1 MVKLWQFRI
10 TKNINNNALT
20 SQRRR
25 LMERQNS
32 STLRGFIHN
41 YRDQFPEGYE
51 EIVKEISTEF
61 ETTAYSVMKNDAN
74 RMIMFNNLKGYRGYR
89 LLTNVLGSDSR
100 VFFATGTNDL
110 GTFYDNYS
118 RAFVE
123 QSPGKPSIINGPAP
137 FKDTIMKGS
146 SVDLLSL
153 PIPSHFPSDG
163 SKGGKTRYISS
174 GIIAH
179 RPLEN
184 PESINLSFTRIQPL
198 SRNTYAFD
206 AGSHGHL
213 WKYLHNAVEENLE
226 AELTVILGTHPVF
239 YLLAA
244 SFTDGEYEKA
254 TSFINVELA
263 SGLENDILVPKDAE
277 IVIEA
282 RFRPGETFE
291 EGPFAEYTGYMG
303 HDSTKYTAEVKSILM
318 RADPIYL
325 DIQNSNSSEHVNTF
339 SMPRS
344 ARLTR
349 TLRDYMP
356 QGAIFDVNWPHA
368 GARFLSL
375 GFVNPPNK
383 GLAKQLGLGIMALDP
398 LWGKFVII
406 NRGKGTL
413 EFPCA
418 IARLLNTR
426 ENLKEMATIVPGVF
440 VISSDFT
447 ASNDGTVGK
456 VIVITDSTDEDFS
469 LSTSGRDTVFST
481 TNGEAVISHSYRED
495 KRLNI
500 IVGRDID
507 TGNLK
512 QVEWAFATRVNPG
525 TDIEFK
531 EDRMVVHADRPTPEV
546 PRIDENAAARIKELF
561 P

>member
-1 MVKLWQFRI
+1 MEKQ
-10 TKNINNNALT
+10 NN
-20 SQRRR
+20 
-25 LMERQNS
+25 

-41 YRDQFPEGYE
+41 YRDQYPEGYE

-61 ETTAYSVMKNDAN
+61 ETTAYSVMKNGAN

-89 LLTNVLGSDSR
+89 LLTNVLGSDR
-100 VFFATGTNDL
+100 RILFATGTTDL
-110 GTFYDNYS
+110 DTFYNNYS

-123 QSPGKPSIINGPAP
+123 QSSRQPSVISGLAP
-137 FKDTIMKGS
+137 YKERIMRGS

-153 PIPSHFPSDG
+153 PIPSHYPSDG

-174 GIIAH
+174 GIVAH
-179 RPLEN
+179 RPFDN
-184 PESINLSFTRIQPL
+184 PDRINLSFTRIQPL

-213 WKYLHNAVEENLE
+213 WKYLRTAVEKNLE

-254 TSFINVELA
+254 TSFIDVELA
-263 SGLENDILVPKDAE
+263 SGLENDILVPNDAE

-318 RADPIYL
+318 RKDPIYL

-349 TLRDYMP
+349 TLKDYMP
-356 QGAIFDVNWPHA
+356 QGTSFSVAWPHA
-368 GARFLSL
+368 GARFLSI
-375 GFVNPPNK
+375 GYVDPPNI
-383 GLAKQLGLGIMALDP
+383 GLARQLGLGIMALDP

-406 NRGKGTL
+406 NRGHATL
-413 EFPCA
+413 EFPYA

-426 ENLKEMATIVPGVF
+426 ENLQEMVTRVPGVF

-447 ASNDGTVGK
+447 AGKDGNAGK
-456 VIVITDSTDEDFS
+456 IIVITNSTDEAFS
-469 LSTSGRDTVFST
+469 LGRSGEDTVFSAH
-481 TNGEAVISHSYRED
+481 NGEAVISHRYRDD

-500 IVGRDID
+500 IVGKDID
-507 TGNLK
+507 PGNLK
-512 QVEWAFATRVNPG
+512 QVEWAFATRVNPD
-525 TDIEFK
+525 TDIEFS
-531 EDRMVVHADRPTPEV
+531 DGRMVIRADRPTPEV
-546 PRIDENAAARIKELF
+546 PRIDEAAEERIRELF
-561 P
+561 S

>member
-1 MVKLWQFRI
+1 
-10 TKNINNNALT
+10 
-20 SQRRR
+20 
-25 LMERQNS
+25 MEKQNS

-41 YRDQFPEGYE
+41 YRAKFPEGYE
-51 EIVKEISTEF
+51 EIVKEVSTEF
-61 ETTAYSVMKNDAN
+61 ETTAFSAMKNGAN
-74 RMIMFNNLKGYRGYR
+74 RMIMFNNLRGYGGYR

-100 VFFATGTNDL
+100 IFFATGTTDL
-110 GTFYDNYS
+110 ENFYDNYS

-123 QSPGKPSIINGPAP
+123 QSSRKPSIISGPAP
-137 FKDTIMKGS
+137 FKERIMKGN

-153 PIPSHFPSDG
+153 PIPSHYPSDG
-163 SKGGKTRYISS
+163 TKGGKTRYISS

-179 RPLEN
+179 RPFDN

-213 WKYLHNAVEENLE
+213 WKYLHTAVKKNIE

-244 SFTDGEYEKA
+244 SFTDGEYDKA
-254 TSFINVELA
+254 TSFIDVELA
-263 SGLENDILVPKDAE
+263 SGLENDILVPKDTE

-303 HDSTKYTAEVKSILM
+303 HDSTKYTAEVKTILM
-318 RADPIYL
+318 RKDPIYL

-356 QGAIFDVNWPHA
+356 QGTSFGVAWPHA

-375 GFVNPPNK
+375 GFVNPPGK
-383 GLAKQLGLGIMALDP
+383 GLARQLGLGIMALDP
-398 LWGKFVII
+398 LWGKFVMI
-406 NRGKGTL
+406 NRGRATL
-413 EFPCA
+413 DFPHA
-418 IARLLNTR
+418 IARLLNTS
-426 ENLKEMATIVPGVF
+426 ENLKELVTMVPGVF

-447 ASNDGTVGK
+447 ASDDGTVGK
-456 VIVITDSTDEDFS
+456 VIVITDSTDEGFS
-469 LSTSGRDTVFST
+469 LSRSGEDTVLST

-512 QVEWAFATRVNPG
+512 QVEWAFATRVNPDS
-525 TDIEFK
+525 DIEFS
-531 EDRMVVHADRPTPEV
+531 EDRMVVRADRPTPEV
-546 PRIDENAAARIKELF
+546 PRIDETAAARIKEMF